1 MFKYI
6 EMKFIW
12 FGIESEIV
20 FYLGLNIKFEYFRV
34 VIVKENV
41 NLFLFVY
48 GYQNVCNNDLE
59 EVVNVFMVL
68 LYGI

>member
-20 FYLGLNIKFEYFRV
+20 LYLGLNIKFEYFGV
-34 VIVKENV
+34 VIVKVNV

>member
-20 FYLGLNIKFEYFRV
+20 LYLGLNIKFEYFGV
-34 VIVKENV
+34 D
-41 NLFLFVY
+41 LFLFVY